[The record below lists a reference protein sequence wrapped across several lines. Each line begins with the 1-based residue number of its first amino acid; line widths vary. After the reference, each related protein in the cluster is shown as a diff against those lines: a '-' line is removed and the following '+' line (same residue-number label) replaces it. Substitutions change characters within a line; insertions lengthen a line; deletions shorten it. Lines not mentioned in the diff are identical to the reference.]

1 MPQREPLNPVQLL
14 LRGPSSGV
22 LIQFF
27 RALAEEIDAAFSNAT
42 VIIPIDERGRPAV
55 QARGSTR
62 RWQLDVAVRRAAERA
77 GLEATTG
84 YTDPPSWSFPLLHL
98 GAFSVTLG
106 VVDRKR
112 DGRVLRAKGKYVQQM
127 VARNRP
133 LDPQLPLFDEP
144 GTKVPRLIPSGT
156 FGAMIVVEYSATQ
169 PDAPIYA
176 GFYIPSHDLTQAYYS
191 YSLFDLMVELR
202 DADAAVKKPARRTV
216 ARKRIVLKQSPK
228 KKDKD

>member
-1 MPQREPLNPVQLL
+1 MARREPLNPVQLL

-27 RALAEEIDAAFSNAT
+27 RSLMEEIDAAFSNAT
-42 VIIPIDERGRPAV
+42 VIIPIDENGRPAV

-62 RWQLDVAVRRAAERA
+62 RWQLDVALRRAAERA
-77 GLEATTG
+77 SLEATTG
-84 YTDPPSWSFPLLHL
+84 FTDPPSWSFPVVNL

-112 DGRVLRAKGKYVQQM
+112 DGRALRAKGKYVQRM

-133 LDPQLPLFDEP
+133 LDPQLPLFEEP

-156 FGAMIVVEYSATQ
+156 FGAMIVVEYSAAQ
-169 PDAPIYA
+169 PEVPIYA
-176 GFYIPSHDLTQAYYS
+176 GFYIPSHDLTHAYYS

-202 DADAAVKKPARRTV
+202 DADAAVKKATRRTV
-216 ARKRIVLKQSPK
+216 ARKKIVLKRSPPK
-228 KKDKD
+228 KNN

>member
-1 MPQREPLNPVQLL
+1 MRREPLNPVQLL
-14 LRGPSSGV
+14 LRGPSSAV
-22 LIQFF
+22 LIQFL
-27 RALAEEIDAAFSNAT
+27 RALAEEIDAAFANAT
-42 VIIPIDERGRPAV
+42 VIIPIDEGSRPAV
-55 QARGSTR
+55 QARGAAR
-62 RWQLDVAVRRAAERA
+62 RWQLDIAFRRAAQRA
-77 GLEATTG
+77 GLEATTAF
-84 YTDPPSWSFPLLHL
+84 TDPPSWSFPLLHL

-106 VVDRKR
+106 VVDRKQ
-112 DGRVLRAKGKYVQQM
+112 DGRMLRAKGKYVQQM

-156 FGAMIVVEYSATQ
+156 FGAMVVVEYSAAQ

-202 DADAAVKKPARRTV
+202 DADAAIKKPARRAV
-216 ARKRIVLKQSPK
+216 ARKKISLKRSPK
-228 KKDKD
+228 KKD

>member
-1 MPQREPLNPVQLL
+1 MASREPLDPVQLL
-14 LRGPSSGV
+14 LRGPSSAV

-42 VIIPIDERGRPAV
+42 VIIPLEEMGRPAV

-62 RWQLDVAVRRAAERA
+62 RWQLDEAMRRAAQRA

-84 YTDPPSWSFPLLHL
+84 YTDPPSWSFPLMTL

-112 DGRVLRAKGKYVQQM
+112 DGRALRAKGKYVRRM

-133 LDPQLPLFDEP
+133 LDPQIPLFEEP
-144 GTKVPRLIPSGT
+144 ETKVPRLIPSGT
-156 FGAMIVVEYSATQ
+156 FGAMIVIEYSPSK
-169 PDAPIYA
+169 PDAPVFV
-176 GFYIPSHDLTQAYYS
+176 GFHIPSHDLTTAYYS

-202 DADAAVKKPARRTV
+202 DADAAGKKPTRRAI
-216 ARKRIVLKQSPK
+216 ARKKVALKKRPSEKPE
-228 KKDKD
+228 